1 MGDREEKKKRWRGRN
16 SELGKAASKTLKPK

>member
-16 SELGKAASKTLKPK
+16 SELRKAASKTLKAK